1 MAAATDRGPS
11 AHWKIYLVRRV
22 EEVFGELRDLGIF
35 VDSGDDLVDLDLLG
49 LTESLLR
56 FSVAIVDVHQQLLV
70 RQLSQLVP
78 GGLELIDHIEL
89 VLTVFVPVVEVFDF
103 LLQLA
108 LDLTEEAP
116 FLLVDEGA
124 HLLVYLLNFI
134 FILNSLILQLLLVV
148 SALDQGGVDE
158 VLQDLRFLEL
168 DCEAVA
174 LLPGCLVYR
183 ADLVVFV
190 DA

>member
-1 MAAATDRGPS
+1 MAAADDGGAS
-11 AHWKIYLVRRV
+11 AHWEIDLVRRV
-22 EEVFGELRDLGIF
+22 EEVFGKLCDLGIL
-35 VDSGDDLVDLDLLG
+35 VDFGDDLIDLDLLG
-49 LTESLLR
+49 LTQSLLR
-56 FSVAIVDVHQQLLV
+56 LSVAAVDVHEQLLV
-70 RQLSQLVP
+70 RQLTQFVP
-78 GGLELIDHIEL
+78 RGLELIDYIEL
-89 VLTVFVPVVEVFDF
+89 VLTIFVPIVEVFDF

-108 LDLTEEAP
+108 LDLAEEAP

-124 HLLVYLLNFI
+124 HLLVNLLNFI
-134 FILNSLILQLLLVV
+134 FILNSLILQLFLVV
-148 SALDQGGVDE
+148 SGLDQGGADE

-168 DCEAVA
+168 DGEGIA